1 MLVHDL
7 HVQVAKSRDEETA
20 NSCGPCA
27 RALWSNVLGSIG
39 IPSTSGSVEL
49 QTGQAKIHIPAT
61 WILRFRLGNTDGGC
75 TVDQLSRLW
84 RRDIF
89 A

>member
-7 HVQVAKSRDEETA
+7 HVLLAKTRDEEMTK
-20 NSCGPCA
+20 SCGPCV
-27 RALWSNVLGSIG
+27 ALWLTALGSIG
-39 IPSTSGSVEL
+39 IASTSGSVEL
-49 QTGQAKIHIPAT
+49 QTGQAKFT
-61 WILRFRLGNTDGGC
+61 YLRHGYSRFCLGNTHRGC

-84 RRDIF
+84 QRDIS